1 MRPALVVEEPPD
13 AGLTALAA
21 DIRDASWNLGLEVV
35 QEAVRDDSIP
45 SFARLDRAHQLAD
58 IPTFIVEVGRELADP
73 QPERQRRGGALSALV
88 RDHAR
93 AREELGFAPREI
105 VTEFFLLRRVLWRFV
120 LQRTRLFDAAEIV
133 VLERRLNGMVDHLV
147 TECVVAY
154 FDRATVELAHKARCD
169 ALTELLNHQAFTSD
183 VELELERGRR
193 YGHGAELVFFDL
205 DGFKEIN
212 DTLGHPEGDR
222 VLCRVADL
230 LREEV
235 RSSDRVGR
243 MGGDEFAVLLI
254 ESEEGAGA
262 SFLER
267 LYERIDKLLLEEE
280 LPAGFGLSAGTA
292 NFPGQ
297 AGSVDELFK
306 LADVHLYEAKR
317 QKKLAER
324 VPEPR

>member
-1 MRPALVVEEPPD
+1 MRPVLVVEEQPD
-13 AGLTALAA
+13 AGLAELAA
-21 DIRDASWNLGLEVV
+21 EIRDASWTLALEVV
-35 QEAVRDDSIP
+35 QEALRDEAIP
-45 SFARLDRAHQLAD
+45 SFARLDRAHQIAD
-58 IPTFIVEVGRELADP
+58 IPTFVVEVGRELADP

-93 AREELGFAPREI
+93 AREELGFAPREV
-105 VTEFFLLRRVLWRFV
+105 VTELFVLRRVLWRFV
-120 LQRTRLFDAAEIV
+120 LQRTRLFDAAEVV
-133 VLERRLNGMVDHLV
+133 VLERRLNGLVDHLV

-193 YGHGAELVFFDL
+193 YGHSAELVFFDL
-205 DGFKEIN
+205 DGFKQIN

-230 LREEV
+230 LRDEI

-254 ESEEGAGA
+254 ESEDGAGA

-267 LYERIDKLLLEEE
+267 LYSRIDQLLVDGE
-280 LPAGFGLSAGTA
+280 LPTGFGISAGTA
-292 NFPGQ
+292 RFPAQ
-297 AGSVDELFK
+297 ADSVDDLFK
-306 LADVHLYEAKR
+306 LADIRLYEAKR
-317 QKKLAER
+317 AKNIPPAR
-324 VPEPR
+324 A